1 MDRDFFL
8 KEVCDVF
15 HLTLEEKVTALLAGV
30 VVVVVED
37 EEDETVDTDI
47 DGWAGGIVSAG
58 ESSSETR
65 NANCLSPITDL
76 IRQGKYWAWRAVGS
90 TLIVN

>member
-30 VVVVVED
+30 VVVEVEA
-37 EEDETVDTDI
+37 EDETVDTDRTG
-47 DGWAGGIVSAG
+47 GWVVGIVSAG
-58 ESSSETR
+58 ESNTETR
-65 NANCLSPITDL
+65 SAQVQLQILSRKT
-76 IRQGKYWAWRAVGS
+76 GKNLGLKGCWVLAI
-90 TLIVN
+90 L

>member
-1 MDRDFFL
+1 MAWIVIFFL

-30 VVVVVED
+30 VVV
-37 EEDETVDTDI
+37 EDETVDTDTG
-47 DGWAGGIVSAG
+47 GWAGGIVSAG
-58 ESSSETR
+58 ESSTETR

-76 IRQGKYWAWRAVGS
+76 IRQGKYWAWRAVGN

>member
-1 MDRDFFL
+1 MDRDFSL

-30 VVVVVED
+30 VVVVVVED

-47 DGWAGGIVSAG
+47 DG
-58 ESSSETR
+58 
-65 NANCLSPITDL
+65 
-76 IRQGKYWAWRAVGS
+76 
-90 TLIVN
+90 